1 MTSPPL
7 FDIVMDALSLELKI
21 GCPWELFPVNEMKE
35 LEARVENEGA

>member
-7 FDIVMDALSLELKI
+7 FNIVMDVLSLEFKI
-21 GCPWELFPVNEMKE
+21 GCPWELFAENEMKE